1 MKSCES
7 VSNNSVGLVTKYA
20 TKKKNFDKV
29 FKQKSVTK
37 DFDKKDIDKLF
48 GVKEK

>member
-1 MKSCES
+1 MDGCE
-7 VSNNSVGLVTKYA
+7 NNSIGLVTKYA
-20 TKKKNFDKV
+20 SKGKKKNFDKA

-37 DFDKKDIDKLF
+37 EFDKKDIDKLF